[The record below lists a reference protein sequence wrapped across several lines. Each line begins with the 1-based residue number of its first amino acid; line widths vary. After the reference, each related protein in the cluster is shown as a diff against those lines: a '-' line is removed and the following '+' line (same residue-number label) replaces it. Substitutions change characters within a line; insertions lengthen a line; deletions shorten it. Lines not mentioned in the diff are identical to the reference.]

1 MAELIK
7 QDERPKQQSEL
18 ARAADIIT
26 PDAPVMLDPY
36 EAGAVPL
43 GGQLDALATISAGRK
58 VKKGNAFI
66 PQISRDGT
74 IYVHDPEGRAP
85 GLAEALAE
93 NDNKRLTIAF
103 PSHDWRDFV
112 QQRFARYSATR
123 LEGYGDHEQFTVI
136 SPEGERTVYPAGT
149 PEYELEVRNSK
160 NAVSVYFFLARWGGD
175 DIENAAPQIYFPDGF
190 GVYRLRFTSRNSL
203 RNLLATIRELQGL
216 TAGRIA
222 GVPLELRLVYRE
234 VADPTGARRKVPV
247 WTFTLKPPGQLALT
261 NETFRVIVRRGLEA
275 GESLKLEALEP
286 PKETLEDMEQALLR
300 GELLE
305 EPVPVEAAPKPEPKA
320 AAMDAEFERLGREP
334 EQPAVLEPDEEALE
348 KLGTGYVPE
357 TWTRNWFAAVE
368 GTPYRED
375 AARAWLIAHITD
387 GRYDSLAA
395 VIEAGEEAAQ
405 QVYNA
410 TLEAVERWR
419 TLTANIKAIAEE
431 HAIYKAATLECLKE
445 GQPYELPLLERCLEQ
460 LESLKRTHAEVDDAE
475 QPPLLDG

>member
-1 MAELIK
+1 MGELIK
-7 QDERPKQQSEL
+7 QHEREQAEL
-18 ARAADIIT
+18 ARASDIIT

-36 EAGAVPL
+36 AAGAVPL

-58 VKKGNAFI
+58 VKRGNGFI
-66 PQISRDGT
+66 PQVSRDST
-74 IYVHDPEGRAP
+74 IYLHDPEGRAP

-93 NDNKRLTIAF
+93 NDNKRLIIAF
-103 PSHDWRDFV
+103 PSHNWKDFV

-136 SPEGERTVYPAGT
+136 GPKGERTVYPRGT
-149 PEYELEVRNSK
+149 KEYELEVRNSK

-261 NETFRVIVRRGLEA
+261 NETFRVIVQRGLEA
-275 GESLKLEALEP
+275 GESLKLEALQP
-286 PKETLEDMEQALLR
+286 PKETLEDMEAALMR

-305 EPVPVEAAPKPEPKA
+305 EPVPVEAEREQTPKA
-320 AAMDAEFERLGREP
+320 AVMDAEFERLRREP
-334 EQPAVLEPDEEALE
+334 EQPAVLEPDEETLE
-348 KLGTGYVPE
+348 QLSTGYVPE
-357 TWTRNWFAAVE
+357 TWTRNWFAAVD

-375 AARAWLIAHITD
+375 EARAWLIGYLTD
-387 GRYDSLAA
+387 GQYDSLAA

-405 QVYNA
+405 GVYNK
-410 TLEAVERWR
+410 TLEAVEAYRR
-419 TLTANIKAIAEE
+419 LTANIAAIAGE
-431 HAIYKAATLECLKE
+431 HAVYKAAALECLK
-445 GQPYELPLLERCLEQ
+445 GGKPYDLGLLEQCLEQ
-460 LESLKRTHAEVDDAE
+460 LESLKRTHAEVDDAD
-475 QPPLLDG
+475 QPPLLQ

>member
-1 MAELIK
+1 MGDLIK
-7 QDERPKQQSEL
+7 RGERPQRQETTEL
-18 ARAADIIT
+18 DRAADIIT

-36 EAGAVPL
+36 AAGEVPL

-58 VKKGNAFI
+58 VKKGNSFI
-66 PQISRDGT
+66 PQVSRDGT

-85 GLAEALAE
+85 GLAEALKE
-93 NDNKRLTIAF
+93 QGGKRLIIAF
-103 PSHDWRDFV
+103 PAHDWRSFV

-136 SPEGERTVYPAGT
+136 GPKGERTVYPRGT
-149 PEYELEVRNSK
+149 KEYELEVRNSK

-234 VADPTGARRKVPV
+234 VADPTGARRRVPV

-261 NETFRVIVRRGLEA
+261 NETFRVIVQRGLEA

-286 PKETLEDMEQALLR
+286 PSETLEDMEQALLR

-305 EPVPVEAAPKPEPKA
+305 ERVPVEAGQPPAPRA
-320 AAMDAEFERLGREP
+320 AEASADVA
-334 EQPAVLEPDEEALE
+334 EPDDAALE
-348 KLGTGYVPE
+348 QLATGYVPE
-357 TWTRNWFAAVE
+357 TWTRNWFAAVD

-375 AARAWLIAHITD
+375 AARAWLISDITD
-387 GRYDSLAA
+387 GQYDSLAA
-395 VIEAGEEAAQ
+395 VIEAGEETAQ
-405 QVYNA
+405 AVYDA
-410 TLEAVERWR
+410 TLQAVERWR
-419 TLTANIKAIAEE
+419 LLTANIRAITEE
-431 HAIYKAATLECLKE
+431 SGVYRAVVLDCLKGKQPYDLAVLGECLE
-445 GQPYELPLLERCLEQ
+445 AA
-460 LESLKRTHAEVDDAE
+460 ESLKRANEGVGDAE
-475 QPPLLDG
+475 QQPLIDG

>member
-1 MAELIK
+1 
-7 QDERPKQQSEL
+7 
-18 ARAADIIT
+18 
-26 PDAPVMLDPY
+26 
-36 EAGAVPL
+36 
-43 GGQLDALATISAGRK
+43 
-58 VKKGNAFI
+58 
-66 PQISRDGT
+66 
-74 IYVHDPEGRAP
+74 
-85 GLAEALAE
+85 
-93 NDNKRLTIAF
+93 
-103 PSHDWRDFV
+103 
-112 QQRFARYSATR
+112 
-123 LEGYGDHEQFTVI
+123 
-136 SPEGERTVYPAGT
+136 
-149 PEYELEVRNSK
+149 
-160 NAVSVYFFLARWGGD
+160 YFFLARWGGD

-261 NETFRVIVRRGLEA
+261 NETFRVIVQRGLEA

-286 PKETLEDMEQALLR
+286 PKETLEDMEQAMLR

-305 EPVPVEAAPKPEPKA
+305 EPVPVEAALRPEPKA

-334 EQPAVLEPDEEALE
+334 EQPAVLEPDEDALE

-368 GTPYRED
+368 GTPYRGD
-375 AARAWLIAHITD
+375 AARAWLIAHVTD

-419 TLTANIKAIAEE
+419 TLTANIRAIAEE
-431 HAIYKAATLECLKE
+431 HAINKAAALECLKE